1 MFFFSNKAREIEAT
15 LKKIEDLNKSAKQ
28 LNDDNK
34 RMLDI
39 IEERE
44 RGLLKLEAEK
54 SQGFPWLA
62 NAISEYHYF
71 LEFALA
77 YYLENKKHRATKA
90 AEEVRRISRK
100 NKVLQVELKT
110 TKYILEY
117 YESLFPWLKDYL
129 GEDRDEFIKEVSD
142 STSLDDDDSD
152 PVSKYFPA
160 SEYEKLSVTERNQ
173 LALDKYKKS
182 KKSPYLIGRDYE
194 RYIGYLYESQG
205 YSVEY
210 SGISFGLQDMGRDL
224 ICKKDAQIKIV
235 QCKCWSAH
243 KTIHEKHINQLYGT
257 TVKYYIDTIKRKSV
271 KKLAEFPDLIKSEK
285 IKAVFVT
292 ATNLSETAWDF
303 ANALGIQVRENEKL
317 QDYPMIKCNINAKH
331 EKIYH
336 LPFDQQ
342 YDKTQIDK
350 PGEFYAYSVK
360 EAESQGFRRAYRW
373 KGLIHSGNPM

>member
-1 MFFFSNKAREIEAT
+1 
-15 LKKIEDLNKSAKQ
+15 
-28 LNDDNK
+28 
-34 RMLDI
+34 
-39 IEERE
+39 
-44 RGLLKLEAEK
+44 
-54 SQGFPWLA
+54 
-62 NAISEYHYF
+62 
-71 LEFALA
+71 
-77 YYLENKKHRATKA
+77 
-90 AEEVRRISRK
+90 
-100 NKVLQVELKT
+100 
-110 TKYILEY
+110 
-117 YESLFPWLKDYL
+117 
-129 GEDRDEFIKEVSD
+129 
-142 STSLDDDDSD
+142 
-152 PVSKYFPA
+152 
-160 SEYEKLSVTERNQ
+160 
-173 LALDKYKKS
+173 
-182 KKSPYLIGRDYE
+182 
-194 RYIGYLYESQG
+194 
-205 YSVEY
+205 VEY

>member
-110 TKYILEY
+110 TKYILE
-117 YESLFPWLKDYL
+117 
-129 GEDRDEFIKEVSD
+129 
-142 STSLDDDDSD
+142 
-152 PVSKYFPA
+152 
-160 SEYEKLSVTERNQ
+160 
-173 LALDKYKKS
+173 
-182 KKSPYLIGRDYE
+182 
-194 RYIGYLYESQG
+194 
-205 YSVEY
+205 
-210 SGISFGLQDMGRDL
+210 
-224 ICKKDAQIKIV
+224 
-235 QCKCWSAH
+235 
-243 KTIHEKHINQLYGT
+243 
-257 TVKYYIDTIKRKSV
+257 
-271 KKLAEFPDLIKSEK
+271 
-285 IKAVFVT
+285 
-292 ATNLSETAWDF
+292 
-303 ANALGIQVRENEKL
+303 
-317 QDYPMIKCNINAKH
+317 
-331 EKIYH
+331 
-336 LPFDQQ
+336 
-342 YDKTQIDK
+342 
-350 PGEFYAYSVK
+350 
-360 EAESQGFRRAYRW
+360 
-373 KGLIHSGNPM
+373 